1 MKVLVA
7 CEYSGVVRDAFIKQ
21 GHNAISCDLLE
32 TDAERITGVDYLGG
46 HYKGD
51 VKDIIND
58 GWDLM
63 IAHPPCTYLTV
74 SGARWFYHPDDKH
87 LPYEERRPHPMHPNR
102 RQLQEEA
109 LEFIQFL
116 MDAPIEKIAI
126 ENPVGVINTKIRKPE
141 QIIQPYMFGHSESK
155 KTCLWL
161 KNLQPLE
168 PTNIVEEEE
177 RVVYASGKSMP
188 RWYADAFKLPPEERW
203 KVRSATFPGIAQA
216 MAEQWGK
223 DG

>member
-46 HYKGD
+46 HYNGD

-63 IAHPPCTYLTV
+63 IAHPPCTYLAV
-74 SGARWFYHPDDKH
+74 SGARWFYHPEDKH
-87 LPYEERRPHPMHPNR
+87 LPYEERRPHPLHPNR
-102 RQLQEEA
+102 KQLQEEA
-109 LEFIQFL
+109 LDFIKLL
-116 MDAPIEKIAI
+116 MKSPIEKIAI
-126 ENPVGVINTKIRKPE
+126 ENPVGVISTKIRKPE

-161 KNLQPLE
+161 KNLQPLQ

-188 RWYADAFKLPPEERW
+188 RWYADAYKLPPEERW
-203 KVRSATFPGIAQA
+203 KVRSATFPGIAKA
-216 MAEQWGK
+216 MAEQWG
-223 DG
+223 

>member
-109 LEFIQFL
+109 LGFIQFL

-126 ENPVGVINTKIRKPE
+126 ENPVGVISSRIRKPE
-141 QIIQPYMFGHSESK
+141 QIIQPYMFGHATSK
-155 KTCLWL
+155 TTCLWL
-161 KNLQPLE
+161 KNLEPLE
-168 PTNIVEEEE
+168 STEVVEPEW
-177 RVVYASGKSMP
+177 VDVSKGKRMS
-188 RWYADAFKLPPEERW
+188 RFHYDSYVLPPEERW
-203 KVRSATFPGIAQA
+203 KVRSATFPGIAKA